1 VKRTVALAAAI
12 VLGGWLMPSTNVTKR
27 IAGDKALEARLWLLG
42 VLAVALVVLVA
53 LAVVPPL
60 PEPHILRALVD
71 ERAFLGIANFLN
83 VVSNVP
89 LLLVGAWGLHFLTRG
104 RPDAFADPAEKR
116 PYALLFLAVALTAFG
131 SAYYHLA
138 PDDDTGLMW
147 DRLPMSVAFMALLSA
162 VLVERINA
170 KAGLGLLVPLAVIG
184 AASVVHW
191 RWSILRGAE
200 DILPYAVVQYGGI
213 AVIVALALAFPSR
226 YTRGGDLIVAGAL
239 YALAKT
245 AEMLDA
251 QIYALGHIVSGH
263 TLKHLVAAVSVAWL
277 VRMLALRGQTRS

>member
-1 VKRTVALAAAI
+1 MKAI
-12 VLGGWLMPSTNVTKR
+12 IAEMSRPSAKLS
-27 IAGDKALEARLWLLG
+27 AGSDASGAVRDARLWLLG
-42 VLAVALVVLVA
+42 ILAAALVVLVA
-53 LAVVPPL
+53 LEVVPPL

-89 LLLVGAWGLHFLTRG
+89 LLFVGAWGVHFLTRG
-104 RPDAFADPAEKR
+104 RPEAFVDPAEKR
-116 PYALLFLAVALTAFG
+116 PYALLFLAVALTSFG

-162 VLVERINA
+162 VVVERINA
-170 KAGLGLLVPLAVIG
+170 KAGLGLLVALAVIG

-191 RWSILRGAE
+191 RWSILRSAE

-213 AVIVALALAFPSR
+213 LLAVAIALVFPSR
-226 YTRGGDLIVAGAL
+226 YTRGGDLIVAGTL
-239 YALAKT
+239 YALAKI
-245 AEMLDA
+245 AEVLDA
-251 QIYALGHIVSGH
+251 QIYALGHVVSGH
-263 TLKHLVAAVSVAWL
+263 TLKHLIAAVSVGWL
-277 VRMLALRGQTRS
+277 VRMLALRRPI